1 MSSAEQQPAADGG
14 DADAKLTDGGV
25 DTTGEG
31 DKAPPEADSPDDEGS
46 SASREATD
54 QATDLAPQSSPSESE
69 EAEADDNFPVI
80 APPGVDDMQEITS
93 RRRATLEAAKID
105 AIRKEDFKQA
115 HLVQKQISSLDGP
128 PAKSKEKRKTISFGV
143 QPEAPV
149 IQHSPPV
156 SRQRASVRKS
166 FLLQQMG
173 DVSEQAKQA
182 RKSKPRHSVPAAGVP
197 VPRDL
202 QMSKSRYRTLT
213 TPATELSPDVLAYE
227 AIKKNQKRRQNTEE
241 PLCVDLPV
249 DHLLQAPDGRL
260 RQSISSVIDA
270 VGSLLGA
277 DERLLWRFFLRHDND
292 MDGTIDTEEMESFF
306 QELDPE
312 ADQEALETYFKQADR
327 DHSGQLDFVEVLD
340 WFFFTK
346 RTVKLRDSL
355 LVNMA
360 AQSRLDTLHSLALGL
375 FRDDPSSRVLRA
387 CPRDKLL
394 SAIVQY
400 GEALAGVAEWV
411 AEQHTLV
418 TAENSDNDLEI
429 FFTEMYTAMLGA
441 MPAGLHQLANAFT
454 GQDLDFHGVLRP
466 EAILRAYRDAV
477 DDVQDMREI
486 SEGESRLRTWLDTIG
501 KRRVSLVELLQW
513 WEDNYD
519 VEHGLVMTAIHTAA
533 AKITK
538 PRVLTRLEVQPSKI
552 IQAAVPQYLKMY
564 FEVADILRGGSG
576 GWRRSR
582 VTRWGPGGA
591 ALRDLARLPGRS
603 EELRCSSDSL
613 VRDL

>member
-1 MSSAEQQPAADGG
+1 MISAEQPVVSGGEADS
-14 DADAKLTDGGV
+14 KLTDAAV
-25 DTTGEG
+25 DTTGDGE
-31 DKAPPEADSPDDEGS
+31 KALPEADSQEEENS

-54 QATDLAPQSSPSESE
+54 QATDQAPQSSGTESE
-69 EAEADDNFPVI
+69 EAEDEFPAI
-80 APPGVDDMQEITS
+80 APPGADDMQEISS
-93 RRRATLEAAKID
+93 RRRATLEAAKLD
-105 AIRKEDFKQA
+105 AIRKEDFRQA
-115 HLVQKQISSLDGP
+115 HLVQKQLASLDGKP
-128 PAKSKEKRKTISFGV
+128 EKSTGKRKTINFLT

-173 DVSEQAKQA
+173 DVGEQAKQA
-182 RKSKPRHSVPAAGVP
+182 RKSKPRHSVPASGISPP

-213 TPATELSPDVLAYE
+213 APATELSPDVMAYE

-241 PLCVDLPV
+241 PLCADLPV
-249 DHLLQAPDGRL
+249 DHLLQAGDARL
-260 RQSISSVIDA
+260 RQCISAVMEA

-277 DERLLWRFFLRHDND
+277 DERLLWRFFLRHDED

-312 ADQEALETYFKQADR
+312 ADQDALETYFRQADR

-340 WFFFTK
+340 WFFYTK

-355 LVNMA
+355 LVNVA
-360 AQSRLDTLHSLALGL
+360 AQNRLETLHSLALGL
-375 FRDDPSSRVLRA
+375 FRDDPCSKTLRT

-400 GEALAGVAEWV
+400 GETLSGVAEWV

-418 TAENSDNDLEI
+418 TAENSDNDPEV

-441 MPAGLHQLANAFT
+441 MPPGLHQLANAFT

-466 EAILRAYRDAV
+466 EAVLRAYRDAV
-477 DDVQDMREI
+477 DDVQDLREI
-486 SEGESRLRTWLDTIG
+486 SEGESRLRTWLDASG
-501 KRRVSLVELLQW
+501 KRKVSLVELLQW

-519 VEHGLVMTAIHTAA
+519 VEHGLLMTAIHTAA
-533 AKITK
+533 AKIIK

-564 FEVADILRGGSG
+564 FEVARYSARRLWRVATKQGPGDSLGSG
-576 GWRRSR
+576 WCCSERSR
-582 VTRWGPGGA
+582 TGSAGAFGGIA
-591 ALRDLARLPGRS
+591 VQFR
-603 EELRCSSDSL
+603 
-613 VRDL
+613 